1 MTKTLSWKLVLV
13 LAIFPVSSF
22 AQSPFSTGSGP
33 VVSASLGY
41 SYVSLPMPSSTRL
54 SLNGAGASITADFRS
69 RFGIKIDL
77 NYARAANVYG
87 TGHHSDVLS
96 YMAGPVFYPVNN
108 DRLTVYIQ
116 GLAGGS
122 RITGVVP
129 NGAGGFYRA
138 YTSGLSWAVGG
149 GIQRSISSSLAVQ
162 TETDYLHT
170 SYIDSSVT
178 FRSQNGLRIVGS
190 LVYRWGTHSNRRHDR
205 GRF

>member
-33 VVSASLGY
+33 AVSASVGY
-41 SYVSLPMPSSTRL
+41 SYVSLPIPSATRI
-54 SLNGAGASITADFRS
+54 SLNGVGASITADFRS
-69 RFGIKIDL
+69 RFGVKIDL

-96 YMAGPVFYPVNN
+96 YMLGPVFYPVND

-116 GLAGGS
+116 GLVGGS

-129 NGAGGFYRA
+129 RGAGAFYLA
-138 YTSGLSWAVGG
+138 YTNGLSWAVGG
-149 GIQRSISSSLAVQ
+149 GIQRSISSSLAIQ

-170 SYIDSSVT
+170 SFIDSTAT
-178 FRSQNGLRIVGS
+178 FRGQNGLRIIGS

-205 GRF
+205 GYF